1 MSIKKLLII
10 ISSTILLSFSSYSED
25 IDIDGS
31 SLDWD
36 FTEYFTIED
45 SVGSQDKSLD
55 IKSVFWKKDKNYLY
69 FMIKC
74 VDKPSKN
81 KDLSYYVNIDTDFNE
96 IADINID
103 INNKQKLK
111 ISKVDEFGNIVSE
124 LKAKGALSSIG
135 EVVEFRIP
143 KSIIKEMFKVSFG
156 IWDSKNFENL
166 ESTMWSFLNYNKNKK
181 DDKKNIDVAIKNFT
195 GNNIKTANSTITVD
209 GSIEDWGGVKYKSL
223 KDNSAYYY
231 KKNNVFY
238 FLTNT
243 SLVDNENNVIYYVL
257 FDINNDSKADISI
270 NARYSKK
277 GFIFNY
283 NSNEYSYSTEVPQ
296 FSAVTGKY
304 VEFSLPTDI
313 ISAPVFRI
321 SHGLYDFVNDIYYY
335 YTPWHKIDY
344 QKKNTNN
351 KIEAKKNEKDEN
363 KENFAEN
370 KGNKGN
376 KGNSSNKGNKEN
388 KNSYDESDIENY
400 STSNNEKTE
409 TNFTEN
415 EDNITSNSEN
425 TDISENNDS
434 FAYNKTENN
443 WKEDEDNS
451 VTENSNNKE
460 NGYTAENDTNSN
472 ETTGPISG
480 LDALINTIKDSKTLE
495 KFNSYIVKGIERP
508 LVLNGYPPET
518 IADSS
523 LKYQGIPYVSGSYG
537 WNGVDC
543 SGLTKLVMEE
553 FKIDISRSANEQG
566 RYGIIIPSIDELKK
580 GDLLFFIN
588 TYPTSNFITH
598 VGLYLGDYKF
608 INANSYYGK
617 VMIDNVSDKYWK
629 PKFLYGTRGQ

>member
-10 ISSTILLSFSSYSED
+10 ISSTIILLFSSYSSD

-36 FTEYFTIED
+36 FVEYFTIED
-45 SVGSQDKSLD
+45 SVGLQDKSLD

-103 INNKQKLK
+103 ISNKQKLK
-111 ISKVDEFGNIVSE
+111 ISKVDNFGNIVSE
-124 LKAKGALSSIG
+124 IKAQGALSSIG

-143 KSIIKEMFKVSFG
+143 KSLIKEMFKVSFG
-156 IWDSKNFENL
+156 IWDSKNFENI
-166 ESTMWSFLNYNKNKK
+166 ESTMWSFLNYNKEKK
-181 DDKKNIDVAIKNFT
+181 DEKKNIDVAIKNFT
-195 GNNIKTANSTITVD
+195 GNNVKTTNSTIIVD

-223 KDNSAYYY
+223 KDSSAYYY
-231 KKNNVFY
+231 KKNNVLY

-243 SLVDNENNVIYYVL
+243 SLVENKDNVIYYVL

-277 GFIFNY
+277 GYIFNY
-283 NSNEYSYSTEVPQ
+283 NSKEYSYSSDVPE
-296 FSAVTGKY
+296 FNAFTGKY
-304 VEFSLPTDI
+304 VEFSLPIEI
-313 ISAPVFRI
+313 ISVPVFRI
-321 SHGLYDFVNDIYYY
+321 SHGLYDYVNDIYYY

-344 QKKNTNN
+344 QKKNKNGKEEVKNN
-351 KIEAKKNEKDEN
+351 NDVKKEEN
-363 KENFAEN
+363 ENFAEN

-376 KGNSSNKGNKEN
+376 KSNNK
-388 KNSYDESDIENY
+388 SYKESDIEDY
-400 STSNNEKTE
+400 STSNSEKTE
-409 TNFTEN
+409 TYYSEKGN
-415 EDNITSNSEN
+415 ESLNNIEKDENITETAEN
-425 TDISENNDS
+425 NENNDS
-434 FAYNKTENN
+434 FAYNKTETE
-443 WKEDEDNS
+443 WKDDEDNS
-451 VTENSNNKE
+451 VTENINDKE
-460 NGYTAENDTNSN
+460 DGYKTENYTNAN

-566 RYGIIIPSIDELKK
+566 RYGVIIPSIDELKK